1 MATVASQGSK
11 LTRACRQITISI
23 NTIDAPQVTLEQDF
37 LTPDVGPDMT
47 VADLK
52 SYIESETNIKTGA
65 LRIYYGNQELV
76 DDAKTLQQCGMSDDS
91 MLGVQVRNPQAPSV
105 GSGRPVRPQ
114 RRGPAQPG
122 SRQGAQTDPEMIR
135 LQAMGNPEIL
145 ATIRAS
151 DPDLANAVQD
161 PARFQQIFEDKLRQ
175 RVEMDAEIQRR
186 NDLLSADPFN
196 IDAQREI
203 EEMIRQEGVIENLQ
217 NAMEHNPEGIYSFV
231 DVSPLKHYIYSR
243 NESPVFARVHM
254 LYIPVEV
261 NQHKV
266 KAFVDS
272 GAQTTIMSP
281 SCAEKC
287 GIYRLLDKRYAG
299 IARGV
304 GTAKILGR
312 VHSAIIKI
320 GTSFLPC
327 SFTVMEGKDVDL
339 LLGLDML
346 KKHQACIDLQKGKL
360 IIQGDEVAFLGEADI
375 PKYDDVYKNEP
386 TIEGPAGTRT
396 GAISGTVTQG
406 APSAGA
412 SRATATGSSA
422 SASLSTGFRGT
433 QQPLSTTGPASFP
446 KEDIEQLTNMGFTK
460 QEAVHAL
467 EMAGGNV
474 EMAAGLLL

>member
-1 MATVASQGSK
+1 MSEYSTLTTV
-11 LTRACRQITISI
+11 CRQITISI

-37 LTPDVGPDMT
+37 LTADVGPQMT
-47 VADLK
+47 IADLK
-52 SYIESETNIKTGA
+52 GYIESETNITA
-65 LRIYYGNQELV
+65 TAQRIYYGNRELV
-76 DDAKTLQQCGMSDDS
+76 DDSQTLQQCGMTHDS
-91 MLGVQVRNPQAPSV
+91 MLGVQIRNPQAPSH
-105 GSGRPVRPQ
+105 GSSNPVRAQ
-114 RRGPAQPG
+114 RRGPAPAG
-122 SRQGAQTDPEMIR
+122 PRQGAPTDPEMIR
-135 LQAMGNPEIL
+135 LQAMGNPNIL

-151 DPDLANAVQD
+151 DPELANAVQD
-161 PARFQQIFEDKLRQ
+161 PARFQQIFEEKLRQ

-196 IDAQREI
+196 VDAQREI

-217 NAMEHNPEGIYSFV
+217 NAMEHNPEGIFLLPMHLCSG
-231 DVSPLKHYIYSR
+231 SISYSR
-243 NESPVFARVHM
+243 NYDLVFARVHM

-299 IARGV
+299 VARGV

-320 GTSFLPC
+320 GSSFLPC

-360 IIQGDEVAFLGEADI
+360 IIQGDQVDFLGEADI
-375 PKYDDVYKNEP
+375 PKYEDVYKDEP

-396 GAISGTVTQG
+396 GAISGTVTQ
-406 APSAGA
+406 SAA
-412 SRATATGSSA
+412 SAAASQATAKGPSS
-422 SASLSTGFRGT
+422 SSGLSEP
-433 QQPLSTTGPASFP
+433 QQPQSTTGSASFP
-446 KEDIEQLTNMGFTK
+446 KEDIEQLTSMGFTK
-460 QEAVHAL
+460 QEAIHAL

-474 EMAAGLLL
+474 EIAAGLLL

>member
-1 MATVASQGSK
+1 M
-11 LTRACRQITISI
+11 TI
-23 NTIDAPQVTLEQDF
+23 
-37 LTPDVGPDMT
+37 
-47 VADLK
+47 ADLK
-52 SYIESETNIKTGA
+52 GYIESETNIQTTA
-65 LRIYYGNQELV
+65 QRIYYGNRELV
-76 DDAKTLQQCGMSDDS
+76 DDSKTLQQCGMTNDS
-91 MLGVQVRNPQAPSV
+91 MLGVQVRNPQAPSD
-105 GSGRPVRPQ
+105 GSSRPVGPQ
-114 RRGPAQPG
+114 RRGAAQAG

-135 LQAMGNPEIL
+135 LQAMGNPNIL
-145 ATIRAS
+145 ATIRQS
-151 DPDLANAVQD
+151 DPDLADAVQD
-161 PARFQQIFEDKLRQ
+161 PARFQQIFEEKIRQ
-175 RVEMDAEIQRR
+175 KVEMDAEIQRR

-196 IDAQREI
+196 ADAQREI

-217 NAMEHNPEGIYSFV
+217 NAMEHNPEGIYPSV
-231 DVSPLKHYIYSR
+231 DVVLPRHYSILTHQFL
-243 NESPVFARVHM
+243 VFARVHM

-360 IIQGDEVAFLGEADI
+360 IIQGDEVEFLGEADI
-375 PKYDDVYKNEP
+375 PKYEDVYKDEP
-386 TIEGPAGTRT
+386 TIEGPAGTKT

-406 APSAGA
+406 SSSAGA
-412 SRATATGSSA
+412 NQAPATRSLASAGSS
-422 SASLSTGFRGT
+422 SSGPGST
-433 QQPLSTTGPASFP
+433 QKPLSAAGPPSFP

-460 QEAVHAL
+460 QEAIHAL

>member
-1 MATVASQGSK
+1 M
-11 LTRACRQITISI
+11 QITISI

-37 LTPDVGPDMT
+37 LTADVGPEMT
-47 VADLK
+47 IADLK
-52 SYIESETNIKTGA
+52 GYIESETNISTA
-65 LRIYYGNQELV
+65 AQRIYYDNRELV
-76 DDAKTLQQCGMSDDS
+76 EDSRTLQQCGMIDDS
-91 MLGVQVRNPQAPSV
+91 MLGVQVRNPQAPSA
-105 GSGRPVRPQ
+105 GSNRPVRAQ
-114 RRGPAQPG
+114 RRGPAQAGP
-122 SRQGAQTDPEMIR
+122 RQGAQTDPEMIR
-135 LQAMGNPEIL
+135 LQAMGNPDIL

-161 PARFQQIFEDKLRQ
+161 PARFQQIFEDKLR
-175 RVEMDAEIQRR
+175 RKVEMDAEIQRR
-186 NDLLSADPFN
+186 NDLLAADPFN

-217 NAMEHNPEGIYSFV
+217 NAMEHNPE
-231 DVSPLKHYIYSR
+231 
-243 NESPVFARVHM
+243 VFARVHM

-320 GTSFLPC
+320 GSSFLPC

-360 IIQGDEVAFLGEADI
+360 IIQGDEVEFLGEAEI
-375 PKYDDVYKNEP
+375 PKYDDVYKDEP

-412 SRATATGSSA
+412 SQATATGPSA
-422 SASLSTGFRGT
+422 SASSSSGHRGT
-433 QQPLSTTGPASFP
+433 QQPQSTTGPASFP

-460 QEAVHAL
+460 QEAIHAL